1 MGWFTKNTD
10 KTSFNWV
17 ELISEAQLMDLI
29 NESETKTIVLFKHS
43 TRCSISSSAIYRYEN
58 GVKQTDDVKH
68 VYLDLIQYRPISNLI
83 ASELNVEHQSPQVII
98 LKNKEVVFT
107 TSHNGI
113 TADSVND
120 FI

>member
-1 MGWFTKNTD
+1 MGWFSKDTEK
-10 KTSFNWV
+10 KTFNWI
-17 ELISEAQLMDLI
+17 ELNSEEQLMDLI
-29 NESETKTIVLFKHS
+29 NESETKTVVLFKHS

-58 GVKQTDDVKH
+58 GVKQTDDVRH

-83 ASELNVEHQSPQVII
+83 ASELKVEHQSPQVII

-113 TADSVND
+113 TAASVNE